1 MNEKSTSELLDVL
14 KGTKNIKDL
23 EEYLNK
29 IDNVKYNDFANY
41 ILDKCAEKG
50 IKKSTLI
57 CDANIS
63 RTYGYQ
69 ILNGD
74 KNPSRDKI
82 IKLCISA
89 KLTLDETE
97 RALALAKVGKLYAK
111 DTRDSAIIFAINKN
125 LNVIDT
131 NEFLYKL
138 NESYIL
144 EDE

>member
-14 KGTKNIKDL
+14 KGTKNIKEL
-23 EEYLNK
+23 EDYLNK
-29 IDNVKYNDFANY
+29 IDNVKYSDFANY

-57 CDANIS
+57 YDANIS

-74 KNPSRDKI
+74 KNPNRDKI

>member
-57 CDANIS
+57 YDANIS

-74 KNPSRDKI
+74 KNPSRDKV